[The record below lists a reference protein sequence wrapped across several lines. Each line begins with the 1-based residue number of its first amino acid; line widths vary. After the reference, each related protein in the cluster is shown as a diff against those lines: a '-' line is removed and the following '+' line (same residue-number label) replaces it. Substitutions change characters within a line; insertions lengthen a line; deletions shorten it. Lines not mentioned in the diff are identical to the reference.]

1 MTVSPEV
8 LQKQHADTKLLVM
21 TNMLGYANISGRI
34 VLIHNIH
41 VQCSSTLVQVSYSNS
56 FLVCLNPPDIARV
69 HKSYSAT
76 LLKRHQT
83 KFTTPMRA
91 TPCKKLDHVTT
102 VYTHICHISWEGTQ
116 QIWCNKTIWVNIL
129 YVFMR
134 LFSIHSTIP
143 NEEKTKKHISLRGIC
158 HVPSSPTSW
167 PNDRHKVCELSAACP

>member
-116 QIWCNKTIWVNIL
+116 QI
-129 YVFMR
+129 
-134 LFSIHSTIP
+134 
-143 NEEKTKKHISLRGIC
+143 
-158 HVPSSPTSW
+158 
-167 PNDRHKVCELSAACP
+167 